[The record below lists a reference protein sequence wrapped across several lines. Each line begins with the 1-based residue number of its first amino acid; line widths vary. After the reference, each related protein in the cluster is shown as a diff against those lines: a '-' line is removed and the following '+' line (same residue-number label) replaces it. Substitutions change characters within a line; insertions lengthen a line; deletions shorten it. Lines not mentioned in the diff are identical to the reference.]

1 MTFAVFHRIVY
12 RIYSHRQNLLFT
24 VLASKETLSLD
35 EIYKAH
41 NEIAQLKQSL
51 EREALFGEGRLPQ
64 DEVDLRERQYNFLY
78 FQLALSA
85 RTLTIYDFI
94 GRPFYPSIADLSDS
108 EISGE
113 VDRLLLLLAHQGI
126 EISLSDPHR
135 NADDRKL
142 YAFITEIVFKK
153 EIKEIRLPG
162 MCYTIDYNYYCPDYT
177 HSCIFI
183 AEELLTGLFERDYER
198 LEGCLSS
205 HFYINN
211 NPGDALYPR
220 VRHKFNDYRAYVD
233 DYQLVGWTI
242 EDIELDEIQRSGV
255 VHLALHYGLEKNKKP
270 LFTDKGNFV
279 CYGNEN
285 NWWFVHRINWP
296 GLVLE

>member
-1 MTFAVFHRIVY
+1 MFA
-12 RIYSHRQNLLFT
+12 SEE
-24 VLASKETLSLD
+24 ALSLD

-41 NEIAQLKQSL
+41 NQINQLKLEL
-51 EREALFGEGRLPQ
+51 EREALFGEGQLPQ
-64 DEVDLRERQYNFLY
+64 EEVDRRERQHNLLY
-78 FQLALSA
+78 FQLAQTA
-85 RTLTIYDFI
+85 RSLKIYDFI
-94 GRPFYPSIADLSDS
+94 GRPFYPATTGLSDRQVS
-108 EISGE
+108 LE
-113 VDRLLLLLAHQGI
+113 VDRLLLLLAHNGI
-126 EISLSDPHR
+126 EINISDPHA

-142 YAFITEIVFKK
+142 YSFITDVVFRK

-162 MCYTIDYNYYCPDYT
+162 MCFSIDYNYYCPDYT

-211 NPGDALYPR
+211 NPGDALYPQ
-220 VRHKFNDYRAYVD
+220 VHFKFNDYRAYVD

-242 EDIELDEIQRSGV
+242 EDIELDENQRKGV
-255 VHLALHYGLEKNKKP
+255 VHLALHYGKNKKS
-270 LFTDKGNFV
+270 LFTDKGSFV

-285 NWWFVHRINWP
+285 NWWFIHRINWP